1 MAINKDKNTQILI
14 TISNEKLAE
23 IDDFQFNNRIKN
35 RTEAIRQLIA
45 KGLEGFKSSQK
56 ADK

>member
-1 MAINKDKNTQILI
+1 MVVNKDKNTQILI

-23 IDDFQFNNRIKN
+23 IEDFQFNNRIKN
-35 RTEAIRQLIA
+35 RTEAIRQLID

-56 ADK
+56 N